1 MVTSVPSRTP
11 LVNRVRSGRHH
22 ETDGDATRWFRSVL
36 VGAWGLM
43 AVVALGAFTLVVPA
57 GADVTAGTAVITVAG
72 QLTPLNSGGSATLYG
87 VQLPSGASCP
97 GDTAHDGYLVY
108 SYLVPA
114 GVSPTVVSFKTG
126 DPSKY
131 YGYISEGSYYGA
143 INTAEN
149 TGEIVGLP
157 PQFTWSR
164 LTPADLFPPGAS
176 TATWDGGIACADTHG
191 VVTNY
196 WNSEIVFDAS
206 AKDPGGFTW
215 RVVQPATTSNN
226 LGLWVGATLLGLA
239 VILGVV
245 VLAFRRR
252 DNQRGESPDD
262 EVDVTPGPGTPD
274 SATPTPNRRPD
285 LAESPVRR

>member
-1 MVTSVPSRTP
+1 MRALPESSRSIP
-11 LVNRVRSGRHH
+11 IPAQRLPGSCPHA
-22 ETDGDATRWFRSVL
+22 DGHAASWRRSVVVG
-36 VGAWGLM
+36 VGALI
-43 AVVALGAFTLVVPA
+43 AVAALGAFTLPSA
-57 GADVTAGTAVITVAG
+57 AAAVTAGTAVITAG
-72 QLTPLNSGGSATLYG
+72 GESTPLNSGGSATLYG

-143 INTAEN
+143 VNTAEN
-149 TGEIVGLP
+149 TGEIVEIP

-164 LTPADLFPPGAS
+164 LTPADLFPPGAH

-196 WNSEIVFDAS
+196 WNSEIVFDGQRQG
-206 AKDPGGFTW
+206 P
-215 RVVQPATTSNN
+215 R
-226 LGLWVGATLLGLA
+226 GLHLEG
-239 VILGVV
+239 
-245 VLAFRRR
+245 R
-252 DNQRGESPDD
+252 P
-262 EVDVTPGPGTPD
+262 PGPVIEQPRAVGGCDTPRVGRD
-274 SATPTPNRRPD
+274 PRRGRTRLPSA
-285 LAESPVRR
+285 